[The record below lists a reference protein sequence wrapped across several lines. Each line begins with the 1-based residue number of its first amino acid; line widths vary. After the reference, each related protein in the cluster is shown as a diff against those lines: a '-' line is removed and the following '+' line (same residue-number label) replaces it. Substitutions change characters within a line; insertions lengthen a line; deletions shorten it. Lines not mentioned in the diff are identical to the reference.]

1 MSNKRWEIIARPG
14 AGGRTNA
21 TRKSNPESRRP
32 TVAAG
37 RWRRSAMAAVLISTL
52 GVGAKGTD
60 RVAPSP
66 AVDLSRMSL
75 EELSDI
81 DVTSVS
87 KRSEPLA
94 RAAAAIYVITSE
106 EIRRSGAT
114 SLPEALRL
122 APNLEVARVDSSQY
136 AISARGF
143 NSTTANKLLVMID
156 GRTVYTPLYSGV
168 FWDVQ
173 DVMLEDI
180 ERIEVISGPGGTLW
194 GSNAVNGVI
203 NVITRSAKDTQGS
216 LVSLGAGNEE
226 RAGAARHGGELGE
239 DASYRIYAKGFSRDD
254 TQLVNGS
261 SAQDSWNKRQG
272 GFRFDWGRSVD
283 ALTVQGDAYDGSIHQ
298 RVNADKTISGGN
310 LLGRWNRQLG
320 EGSALQVQAYFDHTR
335 RAYPGSFGETLETSD
350 LQAQHDFRWGA
361 GHEIVWGVGYRSL
374 RDDVQNTPLLAFLP
388 AQKTLSLANVF
399 GQDTI
404 ALSGQLHL
412 TLGGKLE
419 RNNYTGLEVQP
430 NARMALNLPSQ
441 GLLWAAVSRAVR
453 TPSRIDRD
461 FFFPASAP
469 FVIAGGPDF
478 VSEKLVAYEAG
489 YRLQPSPVVTFSI
502 STFYNAY
509 DDLRTIERI
518 GRGLVLANGMEGET
532 YGVETWGGYK
542 LSDQWRVT
550 LGYSALRKMLR
561 LKPGSADTT
570 SLAAAGTDPSYQFFA
585 RSVMNFAHNVEL
597 DFALRAINGLPSQG
611 VPQYTAFDA
620 RVGWLVSHG
629 VEVSFTGNNLFDSRH
644 REFGTTAT
652 GSEIERSAFVNLR
665 LEF

>member
-1 MSNKRWEIIARPG
+1 MRNKQSALVARTRSGSRANAACKCSSESCPPTAIA
-14 AGGRTNA
+14 A
-21 TRKSNPESRRP
+21 
-32 TVAAG
+32 
-37 RWRRSAMAAVLISTL
+37 RWRRSALAAVLISTL
-52 GVGAKGTD
+52 GVGAKGAND
-60 RVAPSP
+60 VPSPP
-66 AVDLSRMSL
+66 AVDLSRLSL

-94 RAAAAIYVITSE
+94 GAAAAVYVITRE

-122 APNLEVARVDSSQY
+122 APNLQVARVDSSQY

-226 RAGAARHGGELGE
+226 RAAAARHGGKLGE
-239 DASYRIYAKGFSRDD
+239 DGSYRIYAKAFSRDD
-254 TQLVNGS
+254 TQLVNGT
-261 SAQDSWNKRQG
+261 SAQDSWNKRQA
-272 GFRFDWGRSVD
+272 GFRFDRGRSGD
-283 ALTVQGDAYDGSIHQ
+283 ALTVQGDAYDGSIEQPH
-298 RVNADKTISGGN
+298 NSDNTISGGD

-320 EGSALQVQAYFDHTR
+320 EGSLQVQAYFDHTR
-335 RAYPGSFGETLETSD
+335 RVYPGTFRETLNTSD
-350 LQAQHDFRWGA
+350 LEAQHDFRWGA
-361 GHEIVWGVGYRSL
+361 DHEIVWGGGYRSS

-399 GQDTI
+399 AQDTI
-404 ALSGQLHL
+404 ALSERLHL

-430 NARMALNLPSQ
+430 NARLALNLPSQ
-441 GLLWAAVSRAVR
+441 GLLWSAVSRAVR

-461 FFFPASAP
+461 FFFPGSAP

-489 YRLQPSPVVTFSI
+489 YRLQASPVVSFSI
-502 STFYNAY
+502 STFYNVY
-509 DDLRTIERI
+509 DDLRTIEPTG
-518 GRGLVLANGMEGET
+518 GRAFVLANKMEGET
-532 YGVETWGGYK
+532 YGVEAWGGYK
-542 LSDQWRVT
+542 LNEQWRVT

-561 LKPGSADTT
+561 LKPGSGDTT

-585 RSVMNFAHNVEL
+585 RSAVNLPHNV
-597 DFALRAINGLPSQG
+597 DFDLVLRAINGLPSQG

-620 RVGWLVSHG
+620 QVGWLVSRG
-629 VEVSFTGNNLFDSRH
+629 VEVSLTGNNLFDSRH

-652 GSEIERSAFVNLR
+652 GSEIERSAFVKLR

>member
-1 MSNKRWEIIARPG
+1 MR
-14 AGGRTNA
+14 NA
-21 TRKSNPESRRP
+21 T
-32 TVAAG
+32 G
-37 RWRRSAMAAVLISTL
+37 RWSRSTLAAVLISVL
-52 GVGAKGTD
+52 GVSAKGAD
-60 RVAPSP
+60 GVPPPP
-66 AVDLSRMSL
+66 AADLSRLSL

-87 KRSEPLA
+87 RRSEPLA
-94 RAAAAIYVITSE
+94 GAAAAVYVITRE

-122 APNLEVARVDSSQY
+122 APNLQVARVNSSQY

-143 NSTTANKLLVMID
+143 NGTTANKLLVMID

-216 LVSLGAGNEE
+216 LVGLGAGNEE
-226 RAGAARHGGELGE
+226 RAAAARHGGNLGE
-239 DASYRIYAKGFSRDD
+239 DGSYRVYAKAFSRDD
-254 TQLVNGS
+254 TQLVNGT
-261 SAQDSWNKRQG
+261 SAQDSWNKRQA
-272 GFRFDWGRSVD
+272 GFRFDWGRSGD
-283 ALTVQGDAYDGSIHQ
+283 ALTLQGDAYDGSINQ
-298 RVNADKTISGGN
+298 PVGADNTISGGN
-310 LLGRWNRQLG
+310 LLGRWNRQLAD
-320 EGSALQVQAYFDHTR
+320 GSALQVQAYFDHTR
-335 RAYPGSFGETLETSD
+335 RVYPAAFGETLETYD
-350 LQAQHDFRWGA
+350 LEAQHDFRWGA
-361 GHEIVWGVGYRSL
+361 GQEIVWGGGYRGS
-374 RDDVQNTPLLAFLP
+374 RDDVQNTALIAFLP

-399 GQDTI
+399 VQDTI
-404 ALSGQLHL
+404 ALGEPLHL

-430 NARMALNLPSQ
+430 NARLALSLPSQ

-461 FFFPASAP
+461 FFFPGSAP
-469 FVIAGGPDF
+469 FLIAGGPDF
-478 VSEKLVAYEAG
+478 VSEKLLAYEAG
-489 YRLQPSPVVTFSI
+489 YRLQASPAVTFSI
-502 STFYNAY
+502 STFYNVY
-509 DDLRTIERI
+509 DDLRTIEPV
-518 GRGLVLANGMEGET
+518 RGAASVLANGMEGET
-532 YGVETWGGYK
+532 YGVETWAGYK
-542 LSDQWRVT
+542 LSEQWRVT

-561 LKPGSADTT
+561 LKPGSVDTA

-585 RSVMNFAHNVEL
+585 RSAMNLAHNVEL
-597 DFALRAINGLPSQG
+597 DFALRAVNGLPSQG
-611 VPQYTAFDA
+611 VPQYTAFDTH
-620 RVGWLVSHG
+620 VGWLVSHG
-629 VEVSFTGNNLFDSRH
+629 VEVSVTGNNLFDSRH

-652 GSEIERSAFVNLR
+652 GTEIERSAFVNLR

>member
-1 MSNKRWEIIARPG
+1 MRNKHSALVARTRSG
-14 AGGRTNA
+14 SRANA
-21 TRKSNPESRRP
+21 TCKCRSESCRP
-32 TVAAG
+32 TATAA
-37 RWRRSAMAAVLISTL
+37 RWRRSALAAVLISAL
-52 GVGAKGTD
+52 GVGAKGAD
-60 RVAPSP
+60 SVPSP
-66 AVDLSRMSL
+66 SAVDLSRLSL
-75 EELSDI
+75 EELSNI

-94 RAAAAIYVITSE
+94 GAAAAVYVITRE

-122 APNLEVARVDSSQY
+122 APNLQVARVDSSQY

-226 RAGAARHGGELGE
+226 RAAAARHGDKLGE
-239 DASYRIYAKGFSRDD
+239 DGSYRIYAKAFSRDD
-254 TQLVNGS
+254 TQLVNGT
-261 SAQDSWNKRQG
+261 SAQDSWDKRQA
-272 GFRFDWGRSVD
+272 GFRFDRARSGD
-283 ALTVQGDAYDGSIHQ
+283 ALTVQGDAYDGSIEQ
-298 RVNADKTISGGN
+298 RLNADNTISGGN

-320 EGSALQVQAYFDHTR
+320 EGSLQVQVYFDHTR
-335 RAYPGSFGETLETSD
+335 RVYPGTFRETLNTSD
-350 LQAQHDFRWGA
+350 LEAQHDFRWGA
-361 GHEIVWGVGYRSL
+361 DHEIVLGGGYRSS

-399 GQDTI
+399 AQDTI
-404 ALSGQLHL
+404 ALSERLHL
-412 TLGGKLE
+412 TLGGKFE

-430 NARMALNLPSQ
+430 NARLALNLPSQ
-441 GLLWAAVSRAVR
+441 GLIWSAVSRAVR

-461 FFFPASAP
+461 FFIPGSAP

-489 YRLQPSPVVTFSI
+489 YRLQASPVVSFSI
-502 STFYNAY
+502 STFYNVY
-509 DDLRTIERI
+509 DDLRTIEPT
-518 GRGLVLANGMEGET
+518 GGALVLANKMEGET
-532 YGVETWGGYK
+532 YGVEAWGGYK
-542 LSDQWRVT
+542 LNEQWRVT

-561 LKPGSADTT
+561 LKPGSGDTT
-570 SLAAAGTDPSYQFFA
+570 SLAAAGTDPSYQLFA
-585 RSVMNFAHNVEL
+585 RSAMNLAHNVDL
-597 DFALRAINGLPSQG
+597 DLALRAINGLPSQG

-620 RVGWLVSHG
+620 HVGWLVSRG
-629 VEVSFTGNNLFDSRH
+629 VEVSLTGNNLFDSRH

-652 GSEIERSAFVNLR
+652 GSEIERSAFVKLR